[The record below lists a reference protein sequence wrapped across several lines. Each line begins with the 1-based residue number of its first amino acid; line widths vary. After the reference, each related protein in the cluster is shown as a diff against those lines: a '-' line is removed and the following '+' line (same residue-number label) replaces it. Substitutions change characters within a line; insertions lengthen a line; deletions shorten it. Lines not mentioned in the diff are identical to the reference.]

1 MSKKYSKS
9 YEVQYEHVDYTLKCK
24 MTSIMNFLCDIGNS
38 QSEEVGDTIER
49 LVEKDKCV
57 WVFYKYDIKINKY
70 PKYRDIITI
79 ETQSIGFK
87 KFYAYR
93 GYTIKSSEGEVL
105 GEAVALFFFISIAR
119 RRPVRIP
126 EEKYELYGEDKNNP
140 RDVEMEDVMKVEKVS
155 NEKQFQIRYS
165 DIDSNGHVNN
175 VKYVELTLEAVPLEI
190 MKDYTLTRTKIV
202 FEKETKYGDVVTI
215 LTEVKEEKDNEIKT
229 IHLIKSSDG
238 RELTKLEMNWR
249 KK

>member
-9 YEVQYEHVDYTLKCK
+9 YEIRYQDVDYTLKCK
-24 MTSIMNFLCDIGNS
+24 VASIMNFLCDIGNS
-38 QSEEVGDTIER
+38 QSEEVGDTIEHLTKNR
-49 LVEKDKCV
+49 SA

-79 ETQSIGFK
+79 ETESIGFK

-93 GYTIKSSEGEVL
+93 GYTIKSSDGEVL
-105 GEAVALFFFISIAR
+105 GEAVALFFFINIDR
-119 RRPVRIP
+119 RRPARIP
-126 EEKYELYGEDKNNP
+126 EEKYEFYGEDKNNP
-140 RDVEMEDVMKVEKVS
+140 RDIDMEDVEKVERVT

-175 VKYVELTLEAVPLEI
+175 VKYAELALEAVPEDI
-190 MKDYTLTRTKIV
+190 IKNYTLSRIKII

-215 LTEVKEEKDNEIKT
+215 LTEVREEVENEIKT
-229 IHLIKSSDG
+229 VHLIKSKDG
-238 RELTKLEMNWR
+238 VELTKLEMNWS

>member
-9 YEVQYEHVDYTLKCK
+9 YEIRYQDVDYTLKCK
-24 MTSIMNFLCDIGNS
+24 LASIMNFLCDIGNS
-38 QSEEVGDTIER
+38 QSEEVGDTIEH
-49 LVEKDKCV
+49 LTESKSA

-93 GYTIKSSEGEVL
+93 GYTIKNSEGELL
-105 GEAVALFFFISIAR
+105 GEAVALFFFINIDR
-119 RRPVRIP
+119 RRPARIP

-140 RDVEMEDVMKVEKVS
+140 RDVDMEDVEKVEKVT

-175 VKYVELTLEAVPLEI
+175 VI
-190 MKDYTLTRTKIV
+190 
-202 FEKETKYGDVVTI
+202 
-215 LTEVKEEKDNEIKT
+215 
-229 IHLIKSSDG
+229 
-238 RELTKLEMNWR
+238 
-249 KK
+249 

>member
-9 YEVQYEHVDYTLKCK
+9 YEIRYQDVDYTLKCK
-24 MTSIMNFLCDIGNS
+24 LASIMNFLCDIGNS
-38 QSEEVGDTIER
+38 QSEEVGDTIEH
-49 LVEKDKCV
+49 LMESGCA

-70 PKYRDIITI
+70 PKYRDIITV

-93 GYTIKSSEGEVL
+93 GYTIKNSEGEVL
-105 GEAVALFFFISIAR
+105 VEAVALFFFINIDR
-119 RRPVRIP
+119 RRPARIP

-140 RDVEMEDVMKVEKVS
+140 RDVDMEDVEKVEKVT

-175 VKYVELTLEAVPLEI
+175 VKYAELALEAVPEDI
-190 MKDYTLTRTKIV
+190 IKNYTLSRIKII

-215 LTEVKEEKDNEIKT
+215 LTEVKEEVDNEIKT
-229 IHLIKSSDG
+229 VHLIKSKDG
-238 RELTKLEMNWR
+238 VELTKLEMNWN

>member
-9 YEVQYEHVDYTLKCK
+9 YEIRYQDVDYTLKCK
-24 MTSIMNFLCDIGNS
+24 VASIMNFLCDIGNS
-38 QSEEVGDTIER
+38 QSEEVGDTIEHLTESR
-49 LVEKDKCV
+49 VA

-105 GEAVALFFFISIAR
+105 GEAVALFFFINIDR
-119 RRPVRIP
+119 RRPARIP

-140 RDVEMEDVMKVEKVS
+140 RDVDMEDVEKVEKVT

-175 VKYVELTLEAVPLEI
+175 VKYAELALEAVPEDI
-190 MKDYTLTRTKIV
+190 IKNYTLSRIKII

-215 LTEVKEEKDNEIKT
+215 LTEVREEVDNEIKT
-229 IHLIKSSDG
+229 VHLIKSKDG
-238 RELTKLEMNWR
+238 VELTKLEMNWS